1 MAWTQ
6 SSRERSSVDPRT
18 PVLVGVGQFTERIDE
33 PDYRGMSAVDLATE
47 AVRAALTD
55 TGADVGAVARAI
67 EVFAGLRQFEI
78 CTPFADPPLGASD
91 NYVRSVARRVGA
103 DPARAVLEPIGGNG
117 PQKLVTEFAGAI
129 AAGDVEVALVL
140 GSEPGSTTKYF
151 SRRAEATGEEFEKPD
166 FSERVG
172 GQLEDRGYGFEQYTS
187 EYTAGHGLTGAPVQY
202 GLLDNA
208 RRARLGVGVGDY
220 RHQMAE
226 LFAPFTGVAA
236 KNPFSSSPVQRSVEE
251 IETVTDEN
259 RMICDP
265 YPRLLVARDTV
276 NQGAAVLV
284 MSVAA
289 ARRLGVAQEKW
300 VYLRGHADQ
309 TEQDLLERVDL
320 HVSHAAKQ
328 AVAEAVRVAGI
339 GVDDVASFDLYSC
352 FPFPV
357 FAVCDAFDI
366 AADDPRGLTLTGGL
380 PYFGGPGNS
389 YSLHGIAETV
399 AEMRDKP
406 GAFGL
411 VGANGGVMSKYSVGV
426 YSTDPADWVPDRSA
440 ELQVGIAALPKVV
453 VTRNANGSGIIET
466 YSVRYDWPVRTG
478 IVIGRLDADGSRFL
492 AITTDEDLVALM
504 SDGDPLGAA
513 ITVAAGADGINRAS
527 PA

>member
-1 MAWTQ
+1 M
-6 SSRERSSVDPRT
+6 VDPRT
-18 PVLVGVGQFTERIDE
+18 PVVVGVGQFTERIDDA
-33 PDYRGMSAVDLATE
+33 DYRGMSAVDLATE
-47 AVRAALTD
+47 AVRAALAD

-78 CTPFADPPLGASD
+78 CTPFTDPPLGASD
-91 NYVRSVARRVGA
+91 NYVRSVAARVGA
-103 DPARAVLEPIGGNG
+103 DPARAILEPIGGNG
-117 PQKLVTEFAGAI
+117 PQKLVTEFGGAI
-129 AAGDVEVALVL
+129 AAGDVEVALIL
-140 GSEPGSTTKYF
+140 GSEPGSTAKYF
-151 SRRAEATGEEFEKPD
+151 SKRDEKPD
-166 FSERVG
+166 FTEHVG
-172 GQLEDRGYGFEQYTS
+172 GQLEDRGYGFEQYMS

-208 RRARLGVGVGDY
+208 RRARLGLGVEEY
-220 RHQMAE
+220 RRAMAE
-226 LFAPFTGVAA
+226 LFAPFSKVAA
-236 KNPFSSSPVQRSVEE
+236 KNPFSSSPVERSVEE
-251 IETVTDEN
+251 IVTVTDEN

-289 ARRLGVAQEKW
+289 ARRLGVPENKW

-309 TEQDLLERVDL
+309 TEQDLLDRVDL
-320 HVSHAAKQ
+320 SVSVSARQ
-328 AVAEAVRVAGI
+328 AVAEALRVAGI
-339 GVDDVASFDLYSC
+339 GIDDVATFDLYSC
-352 FPFPV
+352 FPYPV
-357 FAVCDAFDI
+357 FAVCDEFGL

-399 AEMRDKP
+399 AEMRDRP
-406 GAFGL
+406 GSFGL

-426 YSTDPADWVPDRSA
+426 YSTAPADWAADRSA
-440 ELQVGIAALPKVV
+440 ALQDDIRALPTVP
-453 VTRNANGSGIIET
+453 VTRHAQGAATIET

-492 AITTDEDLVALM
+492 AMTTDEDLVALM
-504 SDGDPLGAA
+504 SDEDPLGARIVVSVNDKENCA
-513 ITVAAGADGINRAS
+513 TLA
-527 PA
+527 